1 MDTQSHLVYTGVMA
15 KPLSVAAH
23 DSVEKLSAL
32 LVRTRDEGYKK
43 RIRAIIR
50 LKEGKPHRE
59 VARSLGASPTSV
71 CLWITKYNAGG
82 SLALAPNLGGRPEGN
97 PKWDRDIF
105 DDLAKEID
113 KGGYWSIPRM
123 QDWLIANKQKTI
135 PEQTIWYRMDQLN
148 YSYKGARP
156 HPVQGNKEKQ
166 EIFKKGALLR
176 SWSHSGKS
184 RLSSFSAMK

>member
-1 MDTQSHLVYTGVMA
+1 MA

-23 DSVEKLSAL
+23 DSTEKLRAL
-32 LVRTRDEGYKK
+32 LARTRDEGYKK

-50 LKEGKPHRE
+50 LQEGERHRE

-82 SLALAPNLGGRPEGN
+82 SLALAPDKGGRPEGN
-97 PKWDRDIF
+97 PKWGSAIF
-105 DDLAKEID
+105 DDLAEEID

-123 QDWLIANKQKTI
+123 QKWISEHYKKDI
-135 PEQTIWYRMDQLN
+135 PEQTVWYRMDKLN

-166 EIFKKGALLR
+166 DLFKKGASLL
-176 SWSHSGKS
+176 SWS
-184 RLSSFSAMK
+184 R